1 MTYGSEAFRAKY
13 GPWAVVAG
21 ASDGTGAAFA
31 EELARRGVNVVLI
44 ARRGALLDEV
54 AGGLDVETRVVV
66 LDLSTDSAGAELA
79 AATADLEVG
88 LFIYNAGS
96 DPRSRLLLDQ
106 PIDHLQALVRRN
118 CVTALHG
125 AYHFGQQMVGRGRG
139 GLLFV
144 SSFAGWAGSAHIA
157 VYGATKAFDT
167 VLAEALWAEW
177 RDRGVDVLALVLGA
191 TDTPALRRLMDEHG
205 GDFGELADPAD
216 VALVGLD
223 HLDQGPTWS
232 FGMPDPTGPS
242 PLGGL
247 SRRQAVEALSAGAS
261 AMFGPTGD

>member
-1 MTYGSEAFRAKY
+1 MSAVFRAKY

-31 EELARRGVNVVLI
+31 EELARRGVNVVLV
-44 ARRGALLDEV
+44 ARRGTLLDEV
-54 AGGLDVETRVVV
+54 AARLDVETRVVV
-66 LDLSTDSAGAELA
+66 LDLSTDHAGAELA

-96 DPRSRLLLDQ
+96 DPRSLLLLDQ
-106 PIDHLQALVRRN
+106 SIDDLQALVRRN
-118 CVTALHG
+118 CTTALHG
-125 AYHFGQQMVGRGRG
+125 AHHFGRQMVERGRG

-191 TDTPALRRLMDEHG
+191 TDTPTLRRLMAEHG
-205 GDFGELADPAD
+205 GDFGDLADPVD

-223 HLDQGPTWS
+223 HLDDGPTWS

-247 SRRQAVEALSAGAS
+247 SRRQAVETLSAGAS
-261 AMFGPTGD
+261 AMYGPTGD

>member
-1 MTYGSEAFRAKY
+1 VSEAFRAKY

-31 EELARRGVNVVLI
+31 EELARRGVNVVLV

-54 AGGLDVETRVVV
+54 AARLDVETRVVV
-66 LDLSTDSAGAELA
+66 LDLSTNDAGEALA

-96 DPRSRLLLDQ
+96 DPRSLLLLDQ
-106 PIDHLQALVRRN
+106 SIDDLQALVRRN
-118 CVTALHG
+118 CATPLH
-125 AYHFGQQMVGRGRG
+125 AAHHFGRRMVERGRG
-139 GLLFV
+139 GLLLV

-157 VYGATKAFDT
+157 VYGATKAFST

-191 TDTPALRRLMDEHG
+191 TDTPTLRRLMAEHG
-205 GDFGELADPAD
+205 GDFGELADPVD
-216 VALVGLD
+216 VAVVGLD
-223 HLDQGPTWS
+223 HLDGGPTWN

-261 AMFGPTGD
+261 AMYGPTGD